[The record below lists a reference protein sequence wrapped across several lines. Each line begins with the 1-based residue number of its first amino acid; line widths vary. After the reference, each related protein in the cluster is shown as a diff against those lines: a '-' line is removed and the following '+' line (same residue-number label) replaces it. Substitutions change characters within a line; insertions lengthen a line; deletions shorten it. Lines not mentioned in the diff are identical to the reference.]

1 MYTKRLT
8 DILLVFLSIFC
19 LISCN
24 HDDVDFPT
32 FTFNENGECEPAS
45 LTPISS
51 ARFEEAVVGYGWKHV
66 HTYEINPDG
75 TCQTQDYYTDLIGA
89 GPTQYYVESHSSL
102 KAYMYVDAYPAS
114 GFRTY
119 TYTYSDEN
127 RLLDGQR
134 TVFQLLSVNG
144 DTMELL
150 VHLGVR
156 AGGTDIY
163 GYSIYQRMT
172 AQELEE
178 VQKTYHTDLSD
189 VRELTV
195 SVQENPL
202 IISGKETE
210 FDVLSSNGPFI
221 FKPAR
226 EGSCKITS
234 QGNHVKVKLLS
245 NGVCLTGY
253 DRLRH
258 CQVVIF
264 STDEELEPKGTDIY
278 DFTYTEITVNQEK
291 QLFTPDGH
299 EISYDLSSMKVTPR
313 KEYTGSILSQYAP
326 VALLAVDENGQARY
340 LRMNSGK
347 ISFKNLLPQEVLD
360 QLTEGT
366 DGTSL
371 TYKLELITPDCEVF
385 QVLPFKVT
393 YKKIV

>member
-1 MYTKRLT
+1 MHIKPLT
-8 DILLVFLSIFC
+8 GILLVFLSLFG
-19 LISCN
+19 LTSCDN
-24 HDDVDFPT
+24 VNFPT
-32 FTFNENGECEPAS
+32 FTFNENGICEPMS

-66 HTYEINPDG
+66 HTYKINPDG

-89 GPTQYYVESHSSL
+89 GPIQYYVESRSTL
-102 KAYMYVDAYPAS
+102 KAYMDAYPAC
-114 GFRTY
+114 GFQTY
-119 TYTYSDEN
+119 TYTYSEGN

-150 VHLGVR
+150 VHLGVQ
-156 AGGTDIY
+156 AEGTEIY

-178 VQKTYHTDLSD
+178 VQKTYSKDLNIRD
-189 VRELTV
+189 FTI

-221 FKPAR
+221 FRPAR
-226 EGSCKITS
+226 EGSCEITS
-234 QGNHVKVKLLS
+234 QKNHVKVTLLS

-258 CQVVIF
+258 CEVVIF
-264 STDEELEPKGTDIY
+264 STDEELEPKGIALY

-291 QLFTPDGH
+291 QLFAPDGH
-299 EISYDLSSMKVTPR
+299 EISYDHGSMEVIPH
-313 KEYTGSILSQYAP
+313 KEYSESILSQYAP

-347 ISFKNLLPQEVLD
+347 ISFQDLLPQEVLD
-360 QLTEGT
+360 QLTEGA
-366 DGTSL
+366 DGASL

-385 QVLPFKVT
+385 QVLPFKVI
-393 YKKIV
+393 YQE

>member
-1 MYTKRLT
+1 MHTKRLT

-19 LISCN
+19 FTSCN
-24 HDDVDFPT
+24 HDDVNFPT

-75 TCQTQDYYTDLIGA
+75 TCQTQDYYQDLTGT
-89 GPTQYYVESHSSL
+89 GPTQYYVESNSSL
-102 KAYMYVDAYPAS
+102 KKYMYIDAYPAW
-114 GFRTY
+114 GFRTVAY
-119 TYTYSDEN
+119 TFSDGN
-127 RLLDGQR
+127 RLLSNQN
-134 TVFQLLSVNG
+134 TVFQVLSVNG
-144 DTMELL
+144 DTMEILDW
-150 VHLGVR
+150 LGIR
-156 AGGTDIY
+156 AGGTEIY
-163 GYSIYQRMT
+163 GYSIYRRMT
-172 AQELEE
+172 NQELEE

-189 VRELTV
+189 IHDLTV

-210 FDVLSSNGPFI
+210 FDVLSSNGPFT

-226 EGSCKITS
+226 EGSCEITS

-245 NGVCLTGY
+245 NGVYLTGY

-258 CQVVIF
+258 CEVVIF
-264 STDEELEPKGTDIY
+264 STDEELEPEGTDIY
-278 DFTYTEITVNQEK
+278 DFTYTEITVNPEK
-291 QLFTPDGH
+291 KLFAPDGH
-299 EISYDLSSMKVTPR
+299 EISYDLGSMEVTPR
-313 KEYTGSILSQYAP
+313 KEYAGSILSQYAP
-326 VALLAVDENGQARY
+326 VALLAVDTNGQARY

-347 ISFKNLLPQEVLD
+347 ISFKDLLPQEVLD

-366 DGTSL
+366 DGASL

-385 QVLPFKVT
+385 QVLPFKIT
-393 YKKIV
+393 YKK